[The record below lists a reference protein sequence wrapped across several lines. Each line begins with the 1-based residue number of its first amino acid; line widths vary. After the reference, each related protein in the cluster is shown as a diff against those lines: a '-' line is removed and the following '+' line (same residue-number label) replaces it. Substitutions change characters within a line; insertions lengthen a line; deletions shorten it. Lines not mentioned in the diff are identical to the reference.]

1 MMAEKKITR
10 EEQSC
15 IGGCINKYWG
25 QASGNIQ
32 NEDQRDEAY
41 EKCLSSCQ
49 VCG

>member
-1 MMAEKKITR
+1 MTERKITR

-25 QASGNIQ
+25 HARENMDDD
-32 NEDQRDEAY
+32 DQRDREY
-41 EKCLSSCQ
+41 EECLSSCQ